1 MMSPFVAGAIVL
13 TCTFGG
19 ALLGMWLRV
28 ALPANHLSNEAK
40 ETVRLGVGLVA
51 TMTALVLGLVTS
63 AAKSSFDGIDKEVTN
78 TAIQLLTLDRTLARY
93 GPETGEVR
101 QALKRSIGERIE
113 MIWPQGAATA
123 VRLDPIRAGAPSEVE
138 RLADEIRALA
148 PQNDAQ
154 RALQTRALNQAEA
167 LLQARWFVIGS
178 VGSSV
183 PVLFQAVLVFWLA
196 ITFVSF
202 GLFAPSNSTVRIV
215 LFVCALS
222 VGGAVYLVL
231 EMDSPF
237 HGLVK
242 VSPSPL
248 RYAHTHLGQ

>member
-1 MMSPFVAGAIVL
+1 M
-13 TCTFGG
+13 
-19 ALLGMWLRV
+19 
-28 ALPANHLSNEAK
+28 
-40 ETVRLGVGLVA
+40 RL
-51 TMTALVLGLVTS
+51 
-63 AAKSSFDGIDKEVTN
+63 N
-78 TAIQLLTLDRTLARY
+78 
-93 GPETGEVR
+93 
-101 QALKRSIGERIE
+101 
-113 MIWPQGAATA
+113 
-123 VRLDPIRAGAPSEVE
+123 PIRSGAPSEVE

-183 PVLFQAVLVFWLA
+183 PVLFLVVLVFWLA

-202 GLFAPSNSTVRIV
+202 GLFAPSSSTVRIV

-242 VSPSPL
+242 VSPSPM

>member
-1 MMSPFVAGAIVL
+1 M
-13 TCTFGG
+13 
-19 ALLGMWLRV
+19 
-28 ALPANHLSNEAK
+28 
-40 ETVRLGVGLVA
+40 
-51 TMTALVLGLVTS
+51 
-63 AAKSSFDGIDKEVTN
+63 
-78 TAIQLLTLDRTLARY
+78 
-93 GPETGEVR
+93 
-101 QALKRSIGERIE
+101 
-113 MIWPQGAATA
+113 
-123 VRLDPIRAGAPSEVE
+123 
-138 RLADEIRALA
+138 
-148 PQNDAQ
+148 
-154 RALQTRALNQAEA
+154 
-167 LLQARWFVIGS
+167 IGS

-183 PVLFQAVLVFWLA
+183 PVLFQVVLVFWLA